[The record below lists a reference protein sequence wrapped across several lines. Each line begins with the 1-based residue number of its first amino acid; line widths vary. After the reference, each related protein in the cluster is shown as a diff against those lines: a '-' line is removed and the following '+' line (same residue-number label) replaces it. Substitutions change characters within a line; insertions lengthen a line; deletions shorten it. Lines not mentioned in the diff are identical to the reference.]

1 MNDDDLVTQVPAQPA
16 DGVSDQF
23 GEEGIAQPVEGV
35 LDQPLPTPGPG
46 GGPEGPPPG
55 EEPAWEEPS
64 FDEVSISSVVFAGSK
79 YWDRALYKLSNGK
92 TAFASKG
99 LDVGDIPF
107 DYEEIRTSGGGFFSA
122 PSGVVGHTFTRN
134 GGALIIKQGES
145 FLQQQYVWG
154 NQGPVMSPN
163 TSDVSKQIG
172 SIEEREDEDMNGDG
186 FVGTPEEEEVDVEVS
201 SIVYDNPKSNFD
213 RSIYRMSDG
222 TVQLAEHGL
231 TIGDLPYES
240 EELKSKNGS
249 PIEIAGIVGALW
261 IKDGFGIIY
270 NNDGVVSQQSFKW
283 GNRGPRTSGK
293 LRDVTRQVD
302 KIEERED
309 IDINGDGFIGG
320 QNEEVEISSIVYD
333 NPKSNFDRSIYRM
346 SDGTVQL
353 AEHGLTIGDLPY
365 ESEELK
371 SKNGSPI
378 EIAGIVGALWI
389 KDGFGIIYNNDG
401 VVSQQS
407 FKWGNRGPRTSGKL
421 RDVTK
426 QVDKIEDR
434 EDIDINGDGFIGGQD
449 EEVEISSIVYDNLDS
464 TFDRSIYTMTD
475 GTVLLAEQGLS
486 SGDLPYEGEQL
497 TDKKGSPIETKGV
510 VGVLG
515 LRNGF
520 GIIYNDSG
528 IVNQQAFKWGNR
540 GPRVSGKLRDVTKQV
555 DKIEE
560 REGLDMDGDGLIG
573 DQSPEDAEVQFVI
586 IQASRDEGFDRSLYK
601 LTDGS
606 VILGERGLVPGDLPL
621 DSDPLLNSDGSF
633 YSADNA
639 IGLIGMRRG
648 LALLLQKEE
657 EYVMQQ
663 FSWEGR
669 FPKAK
674 GKERIVTKRIHSFED
689 KEGQDF
695 TGDGIIGE
703 PYSGQDPEVSR
714 VIFLGSDEFDSGL
727 YQMNNGDLVFA
738 ETDLEPGDTPFE
750 DDIIYGKNRQPY
762 PGKNVVGIYPI
773 KKGFA
778 LVEIIDGA
786 YFQQGFLEGNGS
798 PRLFGKQREVR
809 NIAKIEQRIGYDI
822 NNDGLI
828 AEGSYDE
835 FAVGNGDLN
844 QNEQPLQL

>member
-186 FVGTPEEEEVDVEVS
+186 FVGTPEEEEVDVEV
-201 SIVYDNPKSNFD
+201 
-213 RSIYRMSDG
+213 
-222 TVQLAEHGL
+222 
-231 TIGDLPYES
+231 
-240 EELKSKNGS
+240 
-249 PIEIAGIVGALW
+249 
-261 IKDGFGIIY
+261 
-270 NNDGVVSQQSFKW
+270 
-283 GNRGPRTSGK
+283 
-293 LRDVTRQVD
+293 
-302 KIEERED
+302 
-309 IDINGDGFIGG
+309 
-320 QNEEVEISSIVYD
+320 SSIVYD

>member
-16 DGVSDQF
+16 DGASDQF

-186 FVGTPEEEEVDVEVS
+186 FVGTPEEEEVDVEV
-201 SIVYDNPKSNFD
+201 
-213 RSIYRMSDG
+213 
-222 TVQLAEHGL
+222 
-231 TIGDLPYES
+231 
-240 EELKSKNGS
+240 
-249 PIEIAGIVGALW
+249 
-261 IKDGFGIIY
+261 
-270 NNDGVVSQQSFKW
+270 
-283 GNRGPRTSGK
+283 
-293 LRDVTRQVD
+293 
-302 KIEERED
+302 
-309 IDINGDGFIGG
+309 
-320 QNEEVEISSIVYD
+320 SSIVYD

>member
-302 KIEERED
+302 KIEE
-309 IDINGDGFIGG
+309 
-320 QNEEVEISSIVYD
+320 
-333 NPKSNFDRSIYRM
+333 
-346 SDGTVQL
+346 
-353 AEHGLTIGDLPY
+353 
-365 ESEELK
+365 
-371 SKNGSPI
+371 
-378 EIAGIVGALWI
+378 
-389 KDGFGIIYNNDG
+389 
-401 VVSQQS
+401 
-407 FKWGNRGPRTSGKL
+407 
-421 RDVTK
+421 
-426 QVDKIEDR
+426 R

>member
-293 LRDVTRQVD
+293 LRDVT
-302 KIEERED
+302 
-309 IDINGDGFIGG
+309 
-320 QNEEVEISSIVYD
+320 
-333 NPKSNFDRSIYRM
+333 
-346 SDGTVQL
+346 
-353 AEHGLTIGDLPY
+353 
-365 ESEELK
+365 
-371 SKNGSPI
+371 
-378 EIAGIVGALWI
+378 
-389 KDGFGIIYNNDG
+389 
-401 VVSQQS
+401 
-407 FKWGNRGPRTSGKL
+407 
-421 RDVTK
+421 K

-449 EEVEISSIVYDNLDS
+449 EEVEISSIVYDNLES

-497 TDKKGSPIETKGV
+497 TDKNGSPIETKGV

>member
-122 PSGVVGHTFTRN
+122 PSGVVGHIFTRN

-186 FVGTPEEEEVDVEVS
+186 FVGTPEEEEVDVEV
-201 SIVYDNPKSNFD
+201 
-213 RSIYRMSDG
+213 
-222 TVQLAEHGL
+222 
-231 TIGDLPYES
+231 
-240 EELKSKNGS
+240 
-249 PIEIAGIVGALW
+249 
-261 IKDGFGIIY
+261 
-270 NNDGVVSQQSFKW
+270 
-283 GNRGPRTSGK
+283 
-293 LRDVTRQVD
+293 
-302 KIEERED
+302 
-309 IDINGDGFIGG
+309 
-320 QNEEVEISSIVYD
+320 SSIVYD

>member
-1 MNDDDLVTQVPAQPA
+1 MNDDDLVTQVLAQPA
-16 DGVSDQF
+16 DGASDQF

-55 EEPAWEEPS
+55 EEAAWEEPS

-201 SIVYDNPKSNFD
+201 SIVYDN
-213 RSIYRMSDG
+213 
-222 TVQLAEHGL
+222 LE
-231 TIGDLPYES
+231 
-240 EELKSKNGS
+240 
-249 PIEIAGIVGALW
+249 
-261 IKDGFGIIY
+261 
-270 NNDGVVSQQSFKW
+270 
-283 GNRGPRTSGK
+283 
-293 LRDVTRQVD
+293 
-302 KIEERED
+302 
-309 IDINGDGFIGG
+309 
-320 QNEEVEISSIVYD
+320 
-333 NPKSNFDRSIYRM
+333 
-346 SDGTVQL
+346 
-353 AEHGLTIGDLPY
+353 
-365 ESEELK
+365 
-371 SKNGSPI
+371 
-378 EIAGIVGALWI
+378 
-389 KDGFGIIYNNDG
+389 
-401 VVSQQS
+401 
-407 FKWGNRGPRTSGKL
+407 
-421 RDVTK
+421 
-426 QVDKIEDR
+426 
-434 EDIDINGDGFIGGQD
+434 
-449 EEVEISSIVYDNLDS
+449 S

-497 TDKKGSPIETKGV
+497 TDKNGSPIETKGV

-828 AEGSYDE
+828 AGGSYDE

>member
-16 DGVSDQF
+16 DGASDQF

-64 FDEVSISSVVFAGSK
+64 FEEVSISSVVFAGSK

-122 PSGVVGHTFTRN
+122 PSGVVGHIFTRN

-186 FVGTPEEEEVDVEVS
+186 FVGTPEEEEVDVEV
-201 SIVYDNPKSNFD
+201 
-213 RSIYRMSDG
+213 
-222 TVQLAEHGL
+222 
-231 TIGDLPYES
+231 
-240 EELKSKNGS
+240 
-249 PIEIAGIVGALW
+249 
-261 IKDGFGIIY
+261 
-270 NNDGVVSQQSFKW
+270 
-283 GNRGPRTSGK
+283 
-293 LRDVTRQVD
+293 
-302 KIEERED
+302 
-309 IDINGDGFIGG
+309 
-320 QNEEVEISSIVYD
+320 SSIVYD

>member
-1 MNDDDLVTQVPAQPA
+1 MNDDDLVTQVLAQPA
-16 DGVSDQF
+16 DGASDQF

-55 EEPAWEEPS
+55 EEAAWEEPS

-320 QNEEVEISSIVYD
+320 Q
-333 NPKSNFDRSIYRM
+333 
-346 SDGTVQL
+346 
-353 AEHGLTIGDLPY
+353 
-365 ESEELK
+365 
-371 SKNGSPI
+371 
-378 EIAGIVGALWI
+378 
-389 KDGFGIIYNNDG
+389 
-401 VVSQQS
+401 
-407 FKWGNRGPRTSGKL
+407 
-421 RDVTK
+421 
-426 QVDKIEDR
+426 
-434 EDIDINGDGFIGGQD
+434 D
-449 EEVEISSIVYDNLDS
+449 EEVEISSIVYDNLES

-497 TDKKGSPIETKGV
+497 TDKNGSPIETKGV

-828 AEGSYDE
+828 AGGSYDE

>member
-1 MNDDDLVTQVPAQPA
+1 MNDDDLVTQVLAQPA
-16 DGVSDQF
+16 DGASDQF

-55 EEPAWEEPS
+55 EEAAWEEPS

-293 LRDVTRQVD
+293 LRDVT
-302 KIEERED
+302 
-309 IDINGDGFIGG
+309 
-320 QNEEVEISSIVYD
+320 
-333 NPKSNFDRSIYRM
+333 
-346 SDGTVQL
+346 
-353 AEHGLTIGDLPY
+353 
-365 ESEELK
+365 
-371 SKNGSPI
+371 
-378 EIAGIVGALWI
+378 
-389 KDGFGIIYNNDG
+389 
-401 VVSQQS
+401 
-407 FKWGNRGPRTSGKL
+407 
-421 RDVTK
+421 K

-449 EEVEISSIVYDNLDS
+449 EEVEISSIVYDNLES

-497 TDKKGSPIETKGV
+497 TDKNGSPIETKGV

-828 AEGSYDE
+828 AGGSYDE

>member
-1 MNDDDLVTQVPAQPA
+1 MNDDDLVTQVLAQPA
-16 DGVSDQF
+16 DGASDQF

-55 EEPAWEEPS
+55 EEAAWEEPS

-293 LRDVTRQVD
+293 LRDVT
-302 KIEERED
+302 
-309 IDINGDGFIGG
+309 
-320 QNEEVEISSIVYD
+320 
-333 NPKSNFDRSIYRM
+333 
-346 SDGTVQL
+346 
-353 AEHGLTIGDLPY
+353 
-365 ESEELK
+365 
-371 SKNGSPI
+371 
-378 EIAGIVGALWI
+378 
-389 KDGFGIIYNNDG
+389 
-401 VVSQQS
+401 
-407 FKWGNRGPRTSGKL
+407 
-421 RDVTK
+421 K

-449 EEVEISSIVYDNLDS
+449 EEVEISSIVYDNLES

-497 TDKKGSPIETKGV
+497 TDKNGSPIETKGV

>member
-122 PSGVVGHTFTRN
+122 PSGVVGHIFTRN

-145 FLQQQYVWG
+145 FLQQQYVWS

-240 EELKSKNGS
+240 EELKS
-249 PIEIAGIVGALW
+249 
-261 IKDGFGIIY
+261 
-270 NNDGVVSQQSFKW
+270 Q
-283 GNRGPRTSGK
+283 
-293 LRDVTRQVD
+293 
-302 KIEERED
+302 
-309 IDINGDGFIGG
+309 
-320 QNEEVEISSIVYD
+320 
-333 NPKSNFDRSIYRM
+333 
-346 SDGTVQL
+346 
-353 AEHGLTIGDLPY
+353 
-365 ESEELK
+365 
-371 SKNGSPI
+371 NGSPI